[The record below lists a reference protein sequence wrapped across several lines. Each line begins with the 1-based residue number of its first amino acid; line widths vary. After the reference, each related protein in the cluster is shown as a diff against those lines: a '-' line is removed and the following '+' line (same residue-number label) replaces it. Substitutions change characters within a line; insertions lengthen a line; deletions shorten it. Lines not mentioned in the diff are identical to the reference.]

1 MLIKSL
7 CRKLPVI
14 KVVEISDFTN
24 EKRWFLFWP
33 IWEAP
38 LSPTS
43 SVLRQISFFLFQII
57 WSLLFWN
64 VQFFFSLYNL
74 FIPSSCTPLQP
85 CLINPAWEH
94 ASHHP
99 FTNSSL
105 LKLSKVGMA
114 WFFSLLCI
122 FTTIL
127 PLPGMF
133 FPPFPPGPMLSLFLF
148 FIWTKEDG
156 SVRKSPPNSYQGYEG

>member
-1 MLIKSL
+1 M
-7 CRKLPVI
+7 
-14 KVVEISDFTN
+14 
-24 EKRWFLFWP
+24 KRGDSCFGPYGRLLW
-33 IWEAP
+33 AP
-38 LSPTS
+38 L
-43 SVLRQISFFLFQII
+43 LLYWGKFLSFCSKSFDHSCFGMY
-57 WSLLFWN
+57 N
-64 VQFFFSLYNL
+64 FFFSLYNL